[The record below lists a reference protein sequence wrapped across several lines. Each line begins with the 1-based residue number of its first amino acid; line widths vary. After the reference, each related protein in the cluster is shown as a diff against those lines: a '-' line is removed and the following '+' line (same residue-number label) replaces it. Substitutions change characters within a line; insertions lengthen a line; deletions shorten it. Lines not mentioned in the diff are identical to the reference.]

1 MSIIF
6 STAAA
11 AATKLCPLFPTYHK
25 ISPSRNPILRNWS
38 LKSRKQTL
46 CSNSLKSE
54 IYTNDK
60 FSKVGALS
68 NGPIQ
73 PDHLIQVA
81 TIAAQTGAQVLF
93 FFPFCIIRFEL
104 NEIDKEIISYGIVDQ
119 LIDEM
124 FILFE

>member
-25 ISPSRNPILRNWS
+25 ISPSRNLS
-38 LKSRKQTL
+38 LKSRTQTL

-68 NGPIQ
+68 TGPIQ
-73 PDHLIQVA
+73 PAHLIQVA

-93 FFPFCIIRFEL
+93 FSF
-104 NEIDKEIISYGIVDQ
+104 
-119 LIDEM
+119 
-124 FILFE
+124 LFALFDSS

>member
-11 AATKLCPLFPTYHK
+11 VTKLCPLFPTYHK
-25 ISPSRNPILRNWS
+25 ISPSRNWS

-68 NGPIQ
+68 TGPIQ
-73 PDHLIQVA
+73 PAHLIQVA

>member
-25 ISPSRNPILRNWS
+25 ISPSRNPILRNLS
-38 LKSRKQTL
+38 LKSRTQTL

-68 NGPIQ
+68 TGPIQ
-73 PDHLIQVA
+73 PAHLIQVA

-93 FFPFCIIRFEL
+93 FSF
-104 NEIDKEIISYGIVDQ
+104 
-119 LIDEM
+119 
-124 FILFE
+124 LFALFDSS